1 MYPGVTY
8 WSQVRGSR
16 VEYECVY
23 SVYGMLI
30 LRDQLGV
37 RTLGFISL
45 EAASGHHIARPKEVR
60 GSKPPYNLLL
70 LGLRRLHK
78 HLLRSGKNCD
88 IAQNHR

>member
-1 MYPGVTY
+1 MTY

-30 LRDQLGV
+30 LRDQPGV
-37 RTLGFISL
+37 RTLWFISL

-60 GSKPPYNLLL
+60 GSKPPYTKFT
-70 LGLRRLHK
+70 GHI
-78 HLLRSGKNCD
+78 G
-88 IAQNHR
+88 IY